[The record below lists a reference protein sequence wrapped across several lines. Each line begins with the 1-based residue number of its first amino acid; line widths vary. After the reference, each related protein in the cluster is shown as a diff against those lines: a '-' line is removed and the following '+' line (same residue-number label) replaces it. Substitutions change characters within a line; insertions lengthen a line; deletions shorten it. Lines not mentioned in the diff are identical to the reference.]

1 MTNLINKQTHIGSG
15 FMLLCNETGMF
26 LGGVQQLFRLM
37 WCFSII
43 KLENKFRA
51 QKKGEYIIIKI
62 LYLSNIEIQKNF
74 LDNY

>member
-1 MTNLINKQTHIGSG
+1 
-15 FMLLCNETGMF
+15 MLLCNETGMF

>member
-1 MTNLINKQTHIGSG
+1 
-15 FMLLCNETGMF
+15 MLLCNETGMF
-26 LGGVQQLFRLM
+26 LGGAQQLFRLM

-51 QKKGEYIIIKI
+51 KKKKEYIIFKT
-62 LYLSNIEIQKNF
+62 LYLLDFENQQHF

>member
-1 MTNLINKQTHIGSG
+1 
-15 FMLLCNETGMF
+15 MLLCNETGIF

-43 KLENKFRA
+43 KLDNKFCA
-51 QKKGEYIIIKI
+51 QKIKRNILFFKI
-62 LYLSNIEIQKNF
+62 LYLLKFENQQNF

>member
-1 MTNLINKQTHIGSG
+1 
-15 FMLLCNETGMF
+15 MLLCNETGMF

-51 QKKGEYIIIKI
+51 QKRGIYIILKI

>member
-1 MTNLINKQTHIGSG
+1 
-15 FMLLCNETGMF
+15 MLLCNETGMF

-51 QKKGEYIIIKI
+51 QKKGEYIIFKI
-62 LYLSNIEIQKNF
+62 LHLSNIEIQKNF

>member
-1 MTNLINKQTHIGSG
+1 
-15 FMLLCNETGMF
+15 MLLCNETGMF

-51 QKKGEYIIIKI
+51 QKKGNILFLKYFIYQILKFKRIFWIIID
-62 LYLSNIEIQKNF
+62 LAAV
-74 LDNY
+74 